1 MYLCICVCVYILYTA
16 SLAVQAGVDG
26 IIVSN
31 HGARQLDYV
40 FPSILALEEVY
51 ILCFIYLLF
60 LFLYVPSFVLVEDGR
75 LSLTPSLCFTRQ
87 WHTIIYH

>member
-1 MYLCICVCVYILYTA
+1 VYIPVLPYTA
-16 SLAVQAGVDG
+16 SLAVKAGVDG

-51 ILCFIYLLF
+51 CLF
-60 LFLYVPSFVLVEDGR
+60 LISAFAFCLNVTSCASGGQ
-75 LSLTPSLCFTRQ
+75 TC
-87 WHTIIYH
+87 